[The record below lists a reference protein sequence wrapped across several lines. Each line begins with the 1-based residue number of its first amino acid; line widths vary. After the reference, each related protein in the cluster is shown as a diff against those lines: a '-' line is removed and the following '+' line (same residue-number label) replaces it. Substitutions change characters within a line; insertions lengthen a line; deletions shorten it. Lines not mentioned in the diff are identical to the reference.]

1 MLKGVANAIL
11 DCESHSHAGSTTH
24 VILCKDLS
32 IHKGAPPWHPNN
44 WKCFYLCSLTFTK
57 IKPCCYDEMVMVL
70 VSIVDLA
77 AASSLALSLSERI
90 QLVHFYRL
98 CVAVDDNEEAGGLV
112 Y

>member
-1 MLKGVANAIL
+1 MLQSSSRIAW
-11 DCESHSHAGSTTH
+11 
-24 VILCKDLS
+24 LS
-32 IHKGAPPWHPNN
+32 IFFAALYVITFFS
-44 WKCFYLCSLTFTK
+44 WKRFYLCSLTFTK